1 MEVGEQRMRVIA
13 GTHRGRR
20 LTAPKGESTRPTTDR
35 VREALFSSIAS
46 HLGPGLS
53 AGAVLDAFAGS
64 GALGIEALSRGASHA
79 TFIETAPAALS
90 ALKHNLG
97 ALELSARA
105 RIVRGDALSLA
116 KRGVGRGYAL
126 IMLDPP
132 YTLDAAVV
140 AELLASLRSSGAA
153 VEGTIVSWEHSS
165 AADVSWPEGF
175 ESLSTKRYG
184 SIGVDLGRCVKG
196 EGGS

>member
-1 MEVGEQRMRVIA
+1 MRVIA
-13 GTHRGRR
+13 GMHRGRR
-20 LTAPKGESTRPTTDR
+20 LVAPKGESTRPTTDR

-53 AGAVLDAFAGS
+53 AGTVLDAFAGS
-64 GALGIEALSRGASHA
+64 GALGIEALSRGASFA
-79 TFIETAPAALS
+79 TFVEKAPSALS
-90 ALKHNLG
+90 ALERNL
-97 ALELSARA
+97 ADLRVSAQA
-105 RIVRGDALSLA
+105 RIVRGDVFSLA

-140 AELLASLRSSGAA
+140 AELLASLLASGAA
-153 VEGTIVSWEHSS
+153 VEGTIVSWEHS
-165 AADVSWPEGF
+165 AATDVSWPEGF
-175 ESLSTKRYG
+175 VSLTTKKYG

-196 EGGS
+196 EDGS

>member
-1 MEVGEQRMRVIA
+1 MRVIS

-20 LTAPKGESTRPTTDR
+20 LSAPKGESTRPTTDR

-46 HLGPGLS
+46 HLGPALG

-79 TFIETAPAALS
+79 TFVENAPSALAAL
-90 ALKHNLG
+90 KNNLDT
-97 ALELSARA
+97 LELSARG
-105 RIVRGDALSLA
+105 RIVRGDVFSLA
-116 KRGVGRGYAL
+116 KRGVGRGYSL

-140 AELLASLRSSGAA
+140 AELLASLVHTGAA
-153 VEGTIVSWEHSS
+153 VEGTIISWEHSS
-165 AADVSWPEGF
+165 AAEISWPQGF
-175 ESLSTKRYG
+175 ESVSTKKYG
-184 SIGVDLGRCVKG
+184 SIGIDLGRCVRG
-196 EGGS
+196 EAGS